1 MASLD
6 IGLFALQSQ
15 FRLPNSLRRKFL
27 LYSQLRHPTIENRCQ
42 PDHHF
47 QLLGNCFSCGL
58 IYLTL
63 RG

>member
-27 LYSQLRHPTIENRCQ
+27 LYSQLRHPTTDWRRLKLVEGGSR
-42 PDHHF
+42 
-47 QLLGNCFSCGL
+47 L
-58 IYLTL
+58 
-63 RG
+63 